1 MATADAADLSNIGTL
16 FAFALV
22 SLGVIILRR
31 TQPDRKRVFKVPFVP
46 WFPLIS
52 IILCGGLMTGLTV
65 ITWGRFIGWLI
76 LGLLI
81 YIFYSR
87 HRSEFAKK

>member
-1 MATADAADLSNIGTL
+1 M
-16 FAFALV
+16 
-22 SLGVIILRR
+22 IILRR
-31 TQPDRKRVFKVPFVP
+31 TQPDRPRIFKVPFVP

-65 ITWGRFIGWLI
+65 ITWLRFIIWLA

-81 YIFYSR
+81 YFFYSR
-87 HRSEFAKK
+87 HRSEFAEK